1 MDVFSIHLQSNKEK
15 SNVRREQGLWMG
27 SGGLGHGWRLG
38 WGGEEGATKPP
49 PHTHRGRS
57 TTTRDK
63 EVPMGQVA
71 EVERVSESHATFH

>member
-38 WGGEEGATKPP
+38 WGGGGGRRNQTTSA
-49 PHTHRGRS
+49 HTPR
-57 TTTRDK
+57 
-63 EVPMGQVA
+63 QVD
-71 EVERVSESHATFH
+71 HHKG